1 MSDYGRTTKEYLPG
15 KNIWVD
21 VPKVYPVGGVIDTT
35 GMTLGNVIP
44 AGSMCILDTAA
55 GTIKIITS
63 ANASGAAEV
72 DTLTITAI
80 PTEAGNITI
89 TLNGIDY
96 EVAVDPTTE
105 TTATK
110 VATAIKN
117 GFASD
122 ANWTVTS
129 SSAVVTFTAKAVGAK
144 LPPAFKGGTTGVT
157 GTFAVTTEGE
167 PDAAKVNGLLY
178 NDVIVNTYTTGTVVY
193 EGMVF
198 EDMLADAIPDAAK
211 AKMPQITY
219 FKHA

>member
-1 MSDYGRTTKEYLPG
+1 MSDYGKKEKEFLPG

-35 GMTLGNVIP
+35 GMTPGDVIP

-63 ANASGAAEV
+63 ANASGVAEV
-72 DTLTITAI
+72 DTLTIS
-80 PTEAGNITI
+80 AGATKAGKVTV
-89 TLNGIDY
+89 TLDGVAYEID
-96 EVAVDPTTE
+96 V
-105 TTATK
+105 TATDDTAAK
-110 VATAIKN
+110 VATKIAAVT
-117 GFASD
+117 FAG
-122 ANWTVTS
+122 WTA
-129 SSAVVTFTAKAVGAK
+129 SASAGVVTFTASVKETKIA
-144 LPPAFKGGTTGVT
+144 PMFDGGDTGVA

-167 PDAAKVNGLLY
+167 SDAAKVNGLLY

-198 EDMLADAIPDAAK
+198 EDMLAEPIPAAVKAIL
-211 AKMPQITY
+211 PQITY

>member
-1 MSDYGRTTKEYLPG
+1 MSDYGKKEQTYGSG

-21 VPKVYPVGGVIDTT
+21 VPKVYPVGGVIDTS
-35 GMTLGNVIP
+35 GMTIGDVIP
-44 AGSMCILDTAA
+44 AGSMCVLDTAA

-80 PTEAGNITI
+80 PTSAGNITI
-89 TLNGIDY
+89 TLNGIAY
-96 EVAVDPTTE
+96 EVAVNTTTE

-117 GFASD
+117 AFASD

-129 SSAVVTFTAKAVGAK
+129 SDAVVTFTAKAVGAK
-144 LPPAFKGGTTGVT
+144 LPPAFNGGTTGVT
-157 GTFAVTTEGE
+157 GTFAVITEGKS
-167 PDAAKVNGLLY
+167 DAAKVNGLLY
-178 NDVIVNTYTTGTVVY
+178 NDVIVNEYTTGTVVY

-198 EDMLADAIPDAAK
+198 EDMLEAPIPESAK

>member
-44 AGSMCILDTAA
+44 AGSMCVLDTAA

-72 DTLTITAI
+72 DTLTITAGA
-80 PTEAGNITI
+80 TKAGKVTV
-89 TLNGIDY
+89 TLDGVAYEID
-96 EVAVDPTTE
+96 VALADD
-105 TTATK
+105 TATK
-110 VATAIKN
+110 VATKIAAVT
-117 GFASD
+117 FAG
-122 ANWTVTS
+122 WTA
-129 SSAVVTFTAKAVGAK
+129 SASAGVVTFTASVKETKIA
-144 LPPAFKGGTTGVT
+144 PMFDGGDTGVT
-157 GTFAVTTEGE
+157 GTFAVTTEGK

-198 EDMLADAIPDAAK
+198 EDMLAEPIPAAAK